1 MTTLQHD
8 INTAYTAYAGCLA
21 LRHGYA
27 RCLQYAYGDQWADTP
42 RDDIFYGPDGAVI
55 DSTKP
60 RVTHNLIRQI
70 VAAIIG
76 RYRTDHNATAMRRR
90 APFLA
95 AERLA
100 ELDARAL
107 ETFLLSGC
115 AVQRICRENRGDG
128 IAVHIDNVDPRRF
141 FVNRHADPRG
151 GDIHTIGML
160 HDMLPAEVI
169 NRFSGGSSYRA
180 RLLAEHFEACND
192 NYDYVS
198 DVTGIAD
205 SPAARAF
212 LNGPHG
218 KWRVIELWTLDAKP
232 MLTCLDTDS
241 GSSYAA
247 TPDTLGA
254 IAADNADR
262 AAQGRGAV
270 RVRTDLDIK
279 WHYRYFAPDGTV
291 IAEGDSPYA
300 HRCHPYAVKLYPLAG
315 GEVHPFVDGLIEQ
328 QCNIN
333 RLLSLVYHIMA
344 SSAKGA
350 LLFPVSQ
357 LPKGWS
363 WADIA
368 RQWARPD
375 SIIPIAGRTDQM
387 PLQVSASGAA
397 DSAYRLLQLQ
407 LDLFKQASGASDA
420 LMGRDVSAATGSD
433 LYRQLSENS
442 TIAIADLL
450 GAFDDFISMR
460 DTKASYLK
468 SKH

>member
-1 MTTLQHD
+1 MNAPQHD
-8 INTAYTAYAGCLA
+8 INTAYTAYAACHA
-21 LRHGYA
+21 LRRSYG
-27 RCLQYAYGDQWADTP
+27 RCLQYAYGDQWAETP
-42 RDDIFYGPDGAVI
+42 RDDIFYGPDGSVP
-55 DSTKP
+55 DDTSP
-60 RVTHNLIRQI
+60 RVPHNLIRQI

-76 RYRTDHNATAMRRR
+76 RYRTDHASSRRR
-90 APFLA
+90 RSPLLA
-95 AERLA
+95 EERLA

-115 AVQRICRENRGDG
+115 AVQRICRENRGG
-128 IAVHIDNVDPRRF
+128 GLAVHIDNVEPRRF
-141 FVNRHADPRG
+141 FVNRYADPRG

-169 NRFSGGSSYRA
+169 NRFGGGSSYRA
-180 RLLAEHFEACND
+180 RRLSDHFSACID
-192 NYDYVS
+192 NHEYVS

-205 SPAARAF
+205 SPAARSF
-212 LNGPHG
+212 LNTGPG
-218 KWRVIELWTLDAKP
+218 KWRVIELWTLDAAET
-232 MLTCLDTDS
+232 LTCHDTHT
-241 GSSYAA
+241 GSTYAA
-247 TPDTLGA
+247 APSALA
-254 IAADNADR
+254 SIAADNADR
-262 AAQGRGAV
+262 AANGRGDV
-270 RVRTDLDIK
+270 RVRSDLDIR

-291 IAEGDSPYA
+291 IAEGDSPYG
-300 HRCHPYAVKLYPLAG
+300 HGCHPFAIKLYPLAG
-315 GEVHPFVDGLIEQ
+315 GEVHPFVEGLIEQ

-368 RQWARPD
+368 RQWSRPD

-397 DSAYRLLQLQ
+397 DSAYRLLQMQ
-407 LDLFKQASGASDA
+407 LDLFKQASGVSDA

-450 GAFDDFISMR
+450 GAFDDFIAMR
-460 DTKASYLK
+460 DTKVSDLK
-468 SKH
+468 SKN